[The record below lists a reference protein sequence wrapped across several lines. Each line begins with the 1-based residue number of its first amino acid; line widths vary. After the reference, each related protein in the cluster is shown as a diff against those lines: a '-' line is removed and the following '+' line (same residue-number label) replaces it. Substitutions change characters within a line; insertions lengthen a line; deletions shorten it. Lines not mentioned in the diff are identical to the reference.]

1 MSLTYSFGQK
11 RQVLSLNEIQLKIIT
26 KLKLPLSIIFFI
38 IKILISGKLKE
49 ILLFLDADYA
59 LVEGRAN
66 VRLYCKNLEG
76 KTFVVLDENFKP
88 YFYVLPQENK
98 VSEIK
103 DKIKSLNKEKL
114 GIGFL
119 EVEVVEKIWQGKRTK
134 ILKVNIDNPRK
145 IPDVRDEIKDWEGV
159 EETFEY
165 DVVFYKRY
173 IIDKQIEPM
182 GWIEVEG
189 EKVENKEGYL
199 VDEIIKANSIKPLE
213 KEKMINFKVL
223 AFDTEFI
230 EDNGKHHLIMLSLF
244 SSDGT
249 KKVITSKTWENQPTY
264 VESVKGEKEIIE
276 KFLEIVR
283 KMDPDFICTYNGDNF
298 DFPRLK
304 ERSEELKVPLKLG
317 RDVSTLHLVRRGRIS
332 SARIKGR
339 VHIDLFDFI
348 DHILSASMKSEV
360 LTLNE
365 VAQELLGIG
374 KKELEYKEMI
384 EIWSKKEQMEK
395 LAEYSL
401 HDSFL
406 TFKLSELILP
416 QIFALC
422 RLTGLLPFDACR
434 NTYSQLVEAFY
445 TRKAFSDNVLVPNRP
460 KTEEIERRKMAP
472 VYKGAIVIE
481 PKKGIHSDILVF
493 DFKSLYPTIICTHNI
508 SPETFNCPH
517 EECEKKNRVPE
528 TNWHFCIK
536 TKGFI
541 PKHLED
547 LIKERQKIKKKM
559 KNLKRESEEYKLLDN
574 RQFAL
579 KTIANASYGYFG
591 FVGAKW
597 YKREC
602 GASTAAFGRY
612 YITSVIEEAKKVGF
626 EIIYG
631 DTDSLMVKYPEKLSR
646 EKLEEVGENFARSVN
661 DKLPGIIELEFR
673 GLYEGGIFVARERGE
688 VGAKKRYALL
698 DYNGNIEI
706 RGYEAV
712 RRDWCELSKKIQRD
726 LLITVLK
733 DKDPNKAVQMVQE
746 TIKKIKEGKVEL
758 EDLAIFE
765 QITRPLSQY
774 EQIGPHV
781 KVAQKARDRGRP
793 VAEGSVVGFVITK
806 GKGSIAERAEPI
818 EDVKPG
824 QYDPDYY
831 IHHQILPASMRVLKA
846 LGITEEEILS
856 GKKQKRILSFYK

>member
-1 MSLTYSFGQK
+1 
-11 RQVLSLNEIQLKIIT
+11 LK
-26 KLKLPLSIIFFI
+26 KN
-38 IKILISGKLKE
+38 
-49 ILLFLDADYA
+49 LLLLDADYD
-59 LVEGRAN
+59 LIEGKATI
-66 VRLYCKNLEG
+66 RLYCKNLEG
-76 KTFVVLDENFKP
+76 KTSLVLDQNFKP
-88 YFYVLPQENK
+88 YFYVLPKKNK
-98 VSEIK
+98 VYEVK
-103 DKIKSLNKEKL
+103 KKMEKLEKEKL
-114 GIGFL
+114 GINFL
-119 EVEVVEKIWQGKRTK
+119 EIEIVEKLWQAEEVKL
-134 ILKVNIDNPRK
+134 LKVIIDNPRK
-145 IPDVRDEIKDWEGV
+145 IHDVRDAVKDWDDV

-173 IIDKQIEPM
+173 ITDKQIEPM

-189 EKVENKEGYL
+189 EKIENREEYL
-199 VDEIIKANSIKPLE
+199 VDEVIKANSVKPIKQA
-213 KEKMINFKVL
+213 KMTNFKVL

-230 EDNGKHHLIMLSLF
+230 EENGKSKLIMLSIF
-244 SSDGT
+244 SNNGS
-249 KKVITSKTWENQPTY
+249 KKVITSKSWESQPSY

-276 KFLEIVR
+276 KFLEIV
-283 KMDPDFICTYNGDNF
+283 KKDDPDFICSYNGDNF
-298 DFPRLK
+298 DFPKLK
-304 ERSEELKVPLKLG
+304 ERAEELKIPLKLG
-317 RDVSTLHLVRRGRIS
+317 RDNSTVHLVRRGRIS

-374 KKELEYKEMI
+374 KKEMEYKEMV
-384 EIWSKKEQMEK
+384 EIWSKKEQMER

-422 RLTGLLPFDACR
+422 ELTGLLPFDVCR

-445 TRKAFSDNVLVPNRP
+445 TRRAFSDNVLVPNRP

-493 DFKSLYPTIICTHNI
+493 DFRSLYPTIIVTHNI
-508 SPETFNCPH
+508 SPETFNCSH
-517 EECEKKNRVPE
+517 AECEKKNKVPE
-528 TNWHFCIK
+528 TNWHFCTKI
-536 TKGFI
+536 KGFI

-547 LIKERQKIKKKM
+547 LIRERQEVKKKM
-559 KNLKRESEEYKLLDN
+559 KEVKKESEEYKFLNN

-612 YITSVIEEAKKVGF
+612 YITSVIEEAKKNGF

-631 DTDSLMVKYPEKLSR
+631 DTDSLMVRYPEKIPK
-646 EKLEEVGENFARSVN
+646 EKLKEIGENFVESVN

-673 GLYEGGIFVARERGE
+673 GLYEGGIFVAREKGE

-698 DYNGNIEI
+698 DYEGNIEI

-726 LLITVLK
+726 LLITILK
-733 DKDPNKAVQMVQE
+733 DKNPNKAVQIVRE
-746 TIKKIKEGKVEL
+746 TIKRIKEGKVKL
-758 EDLAIFE
+758 EDLVIFE

-781 KVAQKARDRGRP
+781 RAAQKAKERGRQIF
-793 VAEGSVVGFVITK
+793 EGSVIGFVITK
-806 GKGSIAERAEPI
+806 GKGSVSERAEPV
-818 EDVKPG
+818 EDVKPD

-831 IHHQILPASMRVLKA
+831 IEHQILPASMRVLKA
-846 LGITEEEILS
+846 IGITKEDILS
-856 GKKQKRILSFYK
+856 DKKQKKILSFFKR